1 MAVEALEVRYDE
13 IRSNVIAK
21 LQELQEE
28 MVGIHKD
35 MDTTVN
41 DIIGNNYMA
50 GDAACAY
57 ASEFNDPITEL
68 FQKLNTGIQT
78 YCDQL
83 ESVCKEFE
91 KQDAEVSGM
100 LNFRG

>member
-1 MAVEALEVRYDE
+1 MAVGTLEVRYDE

-28 MVGIHKD
+28 MVGIHRN

-50 GDAACAY
+50 GSTVYDTKCSDNY
-57 ASEFNDPITEL
+57 GFSN
-68 FQKLNTGIQT
+68 
-78 YCDQL
+78 
-83 ESVCKEFE
+83 KETWNAE
-91 KQDAEVSGM
+91 KSFALS
-100 LNFRG
+100 

>member
-50 GDAACAY
+50 GRRIN
-57 ASEFNDPITEL
+57 SSRI
-68 FQKLNTGIQT
+68 
-78 YCDQL
+78 
-83 ESVCKEFE
+83 
-91 KQDAEVSGM
+91 
-100 LNFRG
+100 